1 VQALAQ
7 ADTGHVYH
15 LFVVRVRHVLQPD
28 RHVREELQAHLAAR
42 GIETLIHYPVPIPQ
56 QAALASALPADCP
69 VASRACHEIL
79 SLPLH
84 PAMHDDDVDA
94 IAEAV
99 NAFDS

>member
-1 VQALAQ
+1 MQALAQ
-7 ADTGHVYH
+7 ADAGHVYH
-15 LFVVRVRHVLQPD
+15 LFVIRARHVLQPD
-28 RHVREELQAHLAAR
+28 RHVREELQAHLAAL

-56 QAALASALPADCP
+56 QAALASALPVDCP
-69 VASRACHEIL
+69 VAAHACHEIL